1 MMGGYA
7 TITSPVKPKTAG
19 PSLHAE
25 GEAMCAMRG
34 LEELQGRNIPY
45 RTQINKAYELGKQSD
60 VDGFD
65 SLVED
70 SPLRIYHALGDAFR
84 FGQQETTNFELA
96 ETFRKREPG
105 TEPYHGNRQ
114 LSCP

>member
-1 MMGGYA
+1 MGYA
-7 TITSPVKPKTAG
+7 EIRSPVNPKTAS

-25 GEAMCAMRG
+25 GEAMCAMLG
-34 LEELQGRNIPY
+34 LQELQDRNVLY
-45 RTQINKAYELGKQSD
+45 SASINSAYEFGRQED
-60 VDGFD
+60 FAGFD

-84 FGQQETTNFELA
+84 FGQQETTNFKLA
-96 ETFRKREPG
+96 DTFRKREPQS
-105 TEPYHGNRQ
+105 EPYHGNRQ